1 MEGTTD
7 MRVIDAVRFVG
18 ALTAGFEKRAAT
30 MYDLISTTDTLGE
43 SSLYLNPGY
52 WDGAT
57 RYDDACQRLAEVL
70 GEAADVRPGGALLEC
85 GFGFG
90 DAALFW
96 IRRFDP
102 ATIDGLNIARS
113 QVEKA
118 RERVRA
124 AGLEQRVR
132 LHLGS
137 ATRMP
142 FRDASFDR
150 VIALDCAFHFDTREA
165 FFREAFRVLKP
176 GGRLATADLL
186 PMEGRSNRWWE
197 APLYGAPAANW
208 HPRSGYVQR
217 LEDAGFSGVRVESVV
232 DIVYLPFAKFTRERL
247 RTPEIRARMNPI
259 VRWILFTLFRF
270 LPPRDIDYVIAVADK
285 S

>member
-1 MEGTTD
+1 MSWVT
-7 MRVIDAVRFVG
+7 DAVRLFGVF
-18 ALTAGFEKRAAT
+18 AADHEKRTAQL
-30 MYDLISTTDTLGE
+30 YELLSTHNTLGE
-43 SSLYLNPGY
+43 SSSYQNAGY

-70 GEAADVRPGGALLEC
+70 GEAADLHPGCAVLEC

-96 IRRFDP
+96 NRRFDP
-102 ATIDGLNIARS
+102 ATIDGLNITRS

-124 AGLEQRVR
+124 AGLDQRVR

-142 FRDASFDR
+142 FADAGFDR
-150 VIALDCAFHFDTREA
+150 VVALETAFHFDTREA

-176 GGRLATADLL
+176 GGRLATADML
-186 PMEGRSNRWWE
+186 PVEGPQKRWWQTRLDGSWHI
-197 APLYGAPAANW
+197 PPANR
-208 HPRSGYVQR
+208 HSRSGYIRRLAEAGFTGVR
-217 LEDAGFSGVRVESVV
+217 LESVGHM
-232 DIVYLPFAKFTRERL
+232 VYVPFREFARARL
-247 RTPEIRARMNPI
+247 RAPEIRARMNPL
-259 VRWILFTLFRF
+259 VRWLLGAMFHSMR
-270 LPPRDIDYVIAVADK
+270 PNEIDYVIAVADK
-285 S
+285 P

>member
-1 MEGTTD
+1 MSWVT
-7 MRVIDAVRFVG
+7 DAVHLFGMFTGDR
-18 ALTAGFEKRAAT
+18 EKRAAQFYEL
-30 MYDLISTTDTLGE
+30 MSANDTLGE
-43 SSLYLNPGY
+43 SSLYLNAGY

-57 RYDDACQRLAEVL
+57 RFDDACQRLAEVL
-70 GEAADVRPGGALLEC
+70 GEAADLRPGCAVLDC

-96 IRRFDP
+96 IRRFGP
-102 ATIDGLNIARS
+102 ETIDGLNITRS

-142 FRDASFDR
+142 FADASFDR
-150 VIALDCAFHFDTREA
+150 VTALETAFHFDTREA

-176 GGRLATADLL
+176 GAGSRPPTCCPWKAGQKSGGGRRRSTALCTSR
-186 PMEGRSNRWWE
+186 PRTCT
-197 APLYGAPAANW
+197 PAAATCGDSKTRAS
-208 HPRSGYVQR
+208 PACGRRALGISSSYRSSSSRANGC
-217 LEDAGFSGVRVESVV
+217 
-232 DIVYLPFAKFTRERL
+232 ER
-247 RTPEIRARMNPI
+247 RRCAH
-259 VRWILFTLFRF
+259 
-270 LPPRDIDYVIAVADK
+270 A
-285 S
+285 